1 MIGWI
6 KLDRAIRQNF
16 VWDEPEALKL
26 WLELIMTANIKPVKK
41 LFNGKLIS
49 VKRGQLVFGRL
60 AFSQRLGISE
70 SRIRRYIKMFE
81 SEQMIS
87 QQKTNKYTIITVTCY
102 SKYQDSTNKSPS
114 NDHQSVHTRRRSKEV
129 KNIFIAPSVDEVK
142 KYCEGRGNTINPES
156 FVAYYD
162 ARGWEFKKGQK
173 VKDWKACVR
182 TWEGKAKTSSEART
196 EVIL

>member
-87 QQKTNKYTIITVTCY
+87 Q
-102 SKYQDSTNKSPS
+102 DRKS
-114 NDHQSVHTRRRSKEV
+114 VV
-129 KNIFIAPSVDEVK
+129 
-142 KYCEGRGNTINPES
+142 
-156 FVAYYD
+156 
-162 ARGWEFKKGQK
+162 
-173 VKDWKACVR
+173 
-182 TWEGKAKTSSEART
+182 
-196 EVIL
+196 